1 MTSAFLISLSI
12 LFQYFLFEHKKFD
25 HLVQD
30 LLIRAIS
37 VLNLPIQIFYPI
49 WPGLF
54 FGCLGQ
60 EVGGRGG
67 GGGKCLRPITPKT
80 IHGIKIKFGRVVEN
94 HKLINLM

>member
-30 LLIRAIS
+30 PLIRAIS

-49 WPGLF
+49 WPRLF
-54 FGCLGQ
+54 FWVPGP
-60 EVGGRGG
+60 GG
-67 GGGKCLRPITPKT
+67 GGEG
-80 IHGIKIKFGRVVEN
+80 GGGRKVPATRNSEN
-94 HKLINLM
+94 YSWY